1 MKNLNIKLRNCFG
14 IKSFNQNF
22 KFDKKR
28 VHLIYA
34 PNGCMKTSFAKTMR
48 YVSGQTKEKPQDYLN
63 PEASVV
69 NEITIDDKNQ
79 STLFT

>member
-1 MKNLNIKLRNCFG
+1 
-14 IKSFNQNF
+14 
-22 KFDKKR
+22 
-28 VHLIYA
+28 
-34 PNGCMKTSFAKTMR
+34 MKTSFAKTMR
-48 YVSGQTKEKPQDYLN
+48 YISWQTKEKPQDYLN